1 MGSVV
6 PPRRVRFLQR
16 LDGRLYRAS
25 SLYTSAVI
33 LFILQRAI
41 KMQATIITGTVI
53 VIIVITV
60 LGFGAAGGLCVGLMF
75 A

>member
-41 KMQATIITGTVI
+41 KMQATIITGTAI
-53 VIIVITV
+53 VIIVNTV